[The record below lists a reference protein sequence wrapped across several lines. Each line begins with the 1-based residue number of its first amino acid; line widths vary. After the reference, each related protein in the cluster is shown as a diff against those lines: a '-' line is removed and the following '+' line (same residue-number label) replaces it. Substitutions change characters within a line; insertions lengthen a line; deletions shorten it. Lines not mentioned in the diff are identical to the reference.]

1 MQRSIPG
8 LQALPLAALALACAS
23 ALAADI
29 EPRVLAQAQ
38 ADGRAEALIVM
49 ADQAQPALA
58 PLAPDT
64 DYRAR
69 RRALVDALRARADHQ
84 QADLRGWL
92 EARGIEYRH
101 YWISNAIWAR
111 LSAQELAELALRGD
125 VARVAANP
133 AYPLQLPAQP
143 LGPMPNE
150 VEAIEWGVNKI
161 RAPEVWAEGYE
172 GQGVVI
178 AGQDTGYDWDH
189 PALKNHYR
197 GWDGAVATHD
207 YNWHDSIHDAGD
219 SNPCGSDSPEPCD
232 DHGHGTHTAG
242 TFAGGDGGSNQIGVA
257 PGAKWIGCRN
267 MASGVGTPARYIE
280 CMEWFLA
287 PTDMNGENANSDLA
301 PDVINNSWGCP
312 QEAPPV
318 GEDCNPLDILEPAVD
333 NLVAGGIMFVASAG
347 NEGSGCSSILSPPAL
362 YDSSFVIGSTTSSDA
377 MSGFSSRGPVSGS
390 GLIRPDVSAPGSNI
404 RSSVPGGGYGSMSG
418 TSMAGPHVAGA
429 AALLMSVNPALKGH
443 PDQVAQILRDTA
455 VPITLSQTC
464 GGIGPDTWP
473 NYVAGY
479 GRIDAYAAAQ
489 AAQGSPVSVDV
500 AFVPASV
507 EVDAPSDLVLTLA
520 NGGAAAAALTADF
533 QIALPG
539 LLRAVDPVQAGTTC
553 PSGAVAVSG
562 DLMAFSLVSGAVIPA
577 SGSCTVTVAVG
588 ATEAGTYEQT
598 VAAGAL
604 QTDMGDN
611 AAGASAALEV
621 TFDDSIFEDGF
632 DGVPGR

>member
-1 MQRSIPG
+1 MHHSNPR
-8 LQALPLAALALACAS
+8 LRALPLAALALACGS

-29 EPRVLAQAQ
+29 EPRVLAQARQ
-38 ADGRAEALIVM
+38 DGRAEALIVL

-58 PLAPDT
+58 PLAPDV

-84 QADLRGWL
+84 QAGLRGWL
-92 EARGIEYRH
+92 DARGVEYRP

-111 LSAQELAELALRGD
+111 LSAQDLAELALRGD

-133 AYPLQLPAQP
+133 SYALQLPAEP

-150 VEAIEWGVNKI
+150 IQAIEWGVNMI
-161 RAPEVWAEGYE
+161 RAPEVWAEGFE

-189 PALKNHYR
+189 PALVNHYR
-197 GWDGAVATHD
+197 GWDGAAATHD
-207 YNWHDSIHDAGD
+207 YNWHDSIHDSSG
-219 SNPCGSDSPEPCD
+219 NPCGNDSPQPCD

-242 TFAGGDGGSNQIGVA
+242 TFAGSDGGSNQIGVA

-267 MASGVGTPARYIE
+267 MNSGDGTPARYIE
-280 CMEWFLA
+280 CMEFFLA
-287 PTDMNGENANSDLA
+287 PTDMAGENANPDLA

-312 QEAPPV
+312 ASEGCTPA
-318 GEDCNPLDILEPAVD
+318 DILETAVD

-347 NEGSGCSSILSPPAL
+347 NDGSGCSSILTPPAI

-377 MSGFSSRGPVSGS
+377 MSSFSSRGPVSGS

-455 VPITLSQTC
+455 VPINVTQTC

-489 AAQGSPVSVDV
+489 AAQGESPVSIDV

-507 EVDAPSDLVLTLA
+507 EVDAPSELVFTLA
-520 NGGAAAAALTADF
+520 NGGAAPAMLTADLVHT
-533 QIALPG
+533 LPG
-539 LLRAVDPVQAGTTC
+539 LLRAVDPVQAATTC
-553 PSGAVAVSG
+553 PAGTVTVDG
-562 DLMAFSLVSGAVIPA
+562 DFWTFMLESGAVIPA
-577 SGSCTVTVAVG
+577 GDNCTVTIAVS
-588 ATEAGTYEQT
+588 APMAGMYEST
-598 VAAGAL
+598 IEAGAL
-604 QTDMGDN
+604 QTD
-611 AAGASAALEV
+611 AGANQVAVSAALEV
-621 TFDDSIFEDGF
+621 VENDTLFEDGF
-632 DGVPGR
+632 DGVPTR

>member
-1 MQRSIPG
+1 MHLSNPKLR
-8 LQALPLAALALACAS
+8 ALPLAALALACGS

-29 EPRVLAQAQ
+29 EPRVLAQARQ
-38 ADGRAEALIVM
+38 DGRAEALIVM

-58 PLAPDT
+58 PLAPDA

-84 QADLRGWL
+84 QAAVRGWL
-92 EARGIEYRH
+92 DAHGVEYRP

-133 AYPLQLPAQP
+133 AYPLQLPAEP

-150 VEAIEWGVNKI
+150 IEAIEWGVNKI
-161 RAPEVWAEGYE
+161 RAPEVWAEGFE
-172 GQGVVI
+172 GQGIVI

-189 PALKNHYR
+189 PALINHYR
-197 GWDGAVATHD
+197 GWDGSAASHD
-207 YNWHDSIHDAGD
+207 YNWHDSIHNSSG
-219 SNPCGSDSPEPCD
+219 NPCGNDSPQPCD

-242 TFAGGDGGSNQIGVA
+242 TFAGSDGGSNQIGVA

-267 MASGVGTPARYIE
+267 MNSGDGTPARYIE
-280 CMEWFLA
+280 CMEFFLA
-287 PTDMNGENANSDLA
+287 PTDLAGQNANPDLA

-312 QEAPPV
+312 ASEGCTPA
-318 GEDCNPLDILEPAVD
+318 DILETAVD

-347 NEGSGCSSILSPPAL
+347 NDGSGCSSILTPPAI

-443 PDQVAQILRDTA
+443 PDQIAQILRDTA
-455 VPITLSQTC
+455 VPISVNQTC

-489 AAQGSPVSVDV
+489 AAQGSPVSVEV
-500 AFVPASV
+500 AFEPASV
-507 EVDAPSDLVLTLA
+507 VVNAPSDLVLTLA
-520 NGGAAAAALTADF
+520 NGGAAAAVLTADLMNT
-533 QIALPG
+533 LPG
-539 LLRAVDPVQAGTTC
+539 LLRAVDPVQVGTTC
-553 PSGAVAVSG
+553 PSGVVAVSG
-562 DLMAFSLVSGAVIPA
+562 DFWSFSVASGTVIPA
-577 SGSCTVTVAVG
+577 SGSCTVTIAVS
-588 ATEAGTYEQT
+588 APMAGTYEAT
-598 VAAGAL
+598 IEAGAL
-604 QTDMGDN
+604 QTDAGEN
-611 AAGASAALEV
+611 AATVSAALEV
-621 TFDDSIFEDGF
+621 TIDDFIFVDGF

>member
-1 MQRSIPG
+1 MIRCNPR
-8 LQALPLAALALACAS
+8 LTALPLAALALACGS

-29 EPRVLAQAQ
+29 EPRVLAEAQ

-84 QADLRGWL
+84 QADLRSWL
-92 EARGIEYRH
+92 DARGVEYRA

-111 LSAQELAELALRGD
+111 LSAQDLAELALRGD

-189 PALKNHYR
+189 PALINQYR

-207 YNWHDSIHDAGD
+207 YNWHDSIHDGGNGSCPND
-219 SNPCGSDSPEPCD
+219 SAVPCD
-232 DHGHGTHTAG
+232 GHGHGTHTAG
-242 TFAGGDGGSNQIGVA
+242 TFAGTDGGANQIGVA

-267 MASGVGTPARYIE
+267 MTPSGAGTPARYIE
-280 CMEWFLA
+280 CMEFFLA
-287 PTDMNGENANSDLA
+287 PTDMAGQNPNPDLA

-312 QEAPPV
+312 ASEGCTPADV
-318 GEDCNPLDILEPAVD
+318 LESAVD
-333 NLVAGGIMFVASAG
+333 NLVTAGIMFVVSAG
-347 NEGSGCSSILSPPAL
+347 NEGSGCSSILTPPAI
-362 YDSSFVIGSTTSSDA
+362 YDASFVIGSTTSSDA

-390 GLIRPDVSAPGSNI
+390 DLIRPDVSAPGSNI

-443 PDQVAQILRDTA
+443 PDQIAQILRDTA
-455 VPITLSQTC
+455 VPITVSQTC

-473 NYVAGY
+473 NYVAGH

-489 AAQGSPVSVDV
+489 AAQGSPVSVEV
-500 AFVPASV
+500 AFEPASV
-507 EVDAPSDLVLTLA
+507 AVDAPSNLVFTLSNGSATPAVLT
-520 NGGAAAAALTADF
+520 AALTNT
-533 QIALPG
+533 LPG
-539 LLRAVDPVQAGTTC
+539 LLRAVDPLQAATTC
-553 PSGAVAVSG
+553 SSGVVGVDSEFWTIQLG
-562 DLMAFSLVSGAVIPA
+562 GGAAIPA
-577 SGSCTVTVAVG
+577 SGSCTVTVAV
-588 ATEAGTYEQT
+588 AAPMAGTYDVMVE
-598 VAAGAL
+598 AGAL
-604 QTDMGDN
+604 QTDAGEN
-611 AAGASAALEV
+611 AASVSASLEV
-621 TFDDSIFEDGF
+621 TIDDFIFVDGF
-632 DGVPGR
+632 DGVPER

>member
-1 MQRSIPG
+1 MHHSNPR
-8 LQALPLAALALACAS
+8 LRALPLAALALACGS

-29 EPRVLAQAQ
+29 EPRVLAQAR
-38 ADGRAEALIVM
+38 AGGSAEALIVM

-58 PLAPDT
+58 PLAPDV

-92 EARGIEYRH
+92 DARGVEYRS

-111 LSAQELAELALRGD
+111 LSAQDLAELALRGD

-133 AYPLQLPAQP
+133 AYPLQLPAEP
-143 LGPMPNE
+143 LGPMPSE
-150 VEAIEWGVNKI
+150 IRAIEWGVNMI
-161 RAPEVWAEGYE
+161 RAPEVWAEGFE

-189 PALKNHYR
+189 PALINHYR
-197 GWDGAVATHD
+197 GWDGSAATHD
-207 YNWHDSIHDAGD
+207 YNWHDSIHNSSG
-219 SNPCGSDSPEPCD
+219 NPCGNDSPQPCD

-242 TFAGGDGGSNQIGVA
+242 TFAGSDGGSNQIGVA

-267 MASGVGTPARYIE
+267 MNSGDGTPARYIE
-280 CMEWFLA
+280 CMEFFLA
-287 PTDMNGENANSDLA
+287 PTDMAGQNANPDLA

-312 QEAPPV
+312 VSEGCTPA
-318 GEDCNPLDILEPAVD
+318 DILETAVD

-347 NEGSGCSSILSPPAL
+347 NDGSGCSSILTPPAI

-443 PDQVAQILRDTA
+443 PDQIAQILRDTA
-455 VPITLSQTC
+455 VPISVNQTC

-489 AAQGSPVSVDV
+489 AAQGSPVSVEV
-500 AFVPASV
+500 AFEPASV
-507 EVDAPSDLVLTLA
+507 AVNAPSDLVLTLA
-520 NGGAAAAALTADF
+520 NGGAAAAVLTADLMNT
-533 QIALPG
+533 LPG
-539 LLRAVDPVQAGTTC
+539 LLRAVDPVQVGTTC
-553 PSGAVAVSG
+553 PSGVVAVSG
-562 DLMAFSLVSGAVIPA
+562 DFWSFSVASGTVIPA
-577 SGSCTVTVAVG
+577 SGSCTVTIAVS
-588 ATEAGTYEQT
+588 APMAGTYEAT
-598 VAAGAL
+598 IEAGAL
-604 QTDMGDN
+604 QTDAGEN
-611 AAGASAALEV
+611 AATVSAALEV
-621 TFDDSIFEDGF
+621 TIDDFIFVDGF
-632 DGVPGR
+632 DGVPDR